1 MVALMNGDFS
11 SQSELSRN
19 AKIAI
24 IAGSVV
30 VVVCVTIGLVLF
42 FRARAR
48 GPQSS
53 SSTPSVTTPGQTP
66 GTNGSPANSVQA
78 MEALNAKA
86 IQESL
91 KNTIVHVDD
100 TNIVYDTEQTMTVAE
115 KQRYGFPTS
124 AEVRFKYIHPDP
136 SAPVQVPILVI
147 TKAPQP
153 RPSPLPENSP
163 GNPPPNK
170 KTVPR

>member
-11 SQSELSRN
+11 SQSGLSRN

-30 VVVCVTIGLVLF
+30 AAIIVIVGIALF

-48 GPQSS
+48 GPQGSAA
-53 SSTPSVTTPGQTP
+53 TPSGVTTSGQTP

-91 KNTIVHVDD
+91 KNTVVHVDD
-100 TNIVYDTEQTMTVAE
+100 ANIVYDTEQTMTVAE
-115 KQRYGFPTS
+115 KQQYGFPTS

-153 RPSPLPENSP
+153 KLSPLPTT
-163 GNPPPNK
+163 PPPKK
-170 KTVPR
+170 KTVQH